1 MYPSNELNVVTPQ
14 AGAVLKVLGAE
25 IAVKSSGDPGKF
37 FVADHA
43 VPPGYAVPLHVHED
57 EDEAFYLLEGEL
69 TLITSDGEKKA
80 GPGAYI
86 HLPRG
91 APHGFV
97 NASGAPA
104 RMLVVASPGGRLE
117 GLFRGL
123 DAAASQAAARNA
135 PLAPEQVGGICAAHG
150 VRMLPPA

>member
-1 MYPSNELNVVTPQ
+1 MYPFNELKVVAPQ
-14 AGAVLKVLGAE
+14 AGVVLNVLGAE
-25 IAVKSSGDPGKF
+25 IAVKSSGDPEGF
-37 FVADHA
+37 FCADHP

-69 TLITSDGEKKA
+69 TLITRDGERKA
-80 GPGAYI
+80 GPGSYV

-104 RMLVVASPGGRLE
+104 RMLVIASPGGRLE

-123 DAAASQAAARNA
+123 DAAASQAAALNV
-135 PLAPEQVGGICAAHG
+135 PLALEQVGGICATHG